1 MKLILSSCDFINDK
15 SKQVILDN
23 LPKDLKDI
31 KVLFIPS
38 GKATKEDFNCS
49 KYYDRLIDDG
59 FSKKNIYILDYYN
72 ITPSM
77 NLNID
82 VLYVGGGNT
91 FLTLDKI
98 RTTGFDK
105 YIINYLNNGVTYIG
119 GSAGAHIVTKN
130 IEHILPFDE
139 NIPNITDFN
148 ALGLFN
154 GILFCHYT
162 NDRKKY
168 YDKAIKDNKYNVF
181 TLTNEQSIVVD
192 NDKVIYYK

>member
-139 NIPNITDFN
+139 NIPNIIAGIGGQRYSVLIGGDE
-148 ALGLFN
+148 AEPVCSLIGPCDRQRSPSGL
-154 GILFCHYT
+154 
-162 NDRKKY
+162 
-168 YDKAIKDNKYNVF
+168 
-181 TLTNEQSIVVD
+181 EIVSRWDV
-192 NDKVIYYK
+192 